1 MPHPG
6 QPFRLEQKRM
16 TAMTSVLRQTAAFR
30 HLMNKVSE
38 PTAAVSDK
46 LAEVFLAGVW
56 RGFPLE
62 QKWVAAVSANVF
74 TMARALAYLRIRVA
88 AQETRQ
94 IMPHMR
100 RCSVSA

>member
-30 HLMNKVSE
+30 HFMNQVSE
-38 PTAAVSDK
+38 PAATVSDR
-46 LAEVFLAGVW
+46 LAEAFLAGEW

-62 QKWVAAVSANVF
+62 QQRVAAVSANVF
-74 TMARALAYLRIRVA
+74 TMARALAYLRI
-88 AQETRQ
+88 
-94 IMPHMR
+94 
-100 RCSVSA
+100 